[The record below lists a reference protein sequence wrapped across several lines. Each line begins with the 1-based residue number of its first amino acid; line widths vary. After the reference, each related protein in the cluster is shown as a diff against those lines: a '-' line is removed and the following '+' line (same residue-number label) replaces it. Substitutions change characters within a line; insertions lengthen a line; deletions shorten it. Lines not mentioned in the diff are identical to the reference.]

1 MLNLTLMIVVH
12 FLQLI
17 NVMKTQ
23 FHFHIDGLGLND
35 KQLKTL
41 EKKWGFFADDFEHTF
56 LIDGLRLRPSHYT
69 LIRHLDSGDKDIPNT
84 YEEVMMFLSD
94 SNFTGHF
101 QVEMFSRFDEIK
113 GDNALKPIYTPP
125 FKVTMSQP
133 TKYKSHELH
142 LKLPSHTN
150 EKVKSALISTGM
162 HFLSIGNSDFYTLS
176 GERSFIYQAYEALV
190 NWLNENLL
198 DETASINLETTVKSQ
213 LFNFSYNQLPDVVSS
228 IYMQ

>member
-1 MLNLTLMIVVH
+1 MVH
-12 FLQLI
+12 FLQI
-17 NVMKTQ
+17 IMMMKTQ
-23 FHFHIDGLGLND
+23 FHFHIDGLGLNAN
-35 KQLKTL
+35 QFKTL

-56 LIDGLRLRPSHYT
+56 VIDGLRLRPRHYT
-69 LIRHLDSGDKDIPNT
+69 LIKHLDSGDKDIHNI
-84 YEEVMMFLSD
+84 YEEVMMFLRE

-113 GDNALKPIYTPP
+113 GDNALKETYAPP
-125 FKVTMSQP
+125 FKVTMTHP

-142 LKLPSHTN
+142 LKLPNKTN
-150 EKVKSALISTGM
+150 AKIKSALVSTGM

-190 NWLNENLL
+190 NWLKENLI
-198 DETASINLETTVKSQ
+198 DETASINQETTVKSQ
-213 LFNFSYNQLPDVVSS
+213 LFNFSYNQLPNVVSS